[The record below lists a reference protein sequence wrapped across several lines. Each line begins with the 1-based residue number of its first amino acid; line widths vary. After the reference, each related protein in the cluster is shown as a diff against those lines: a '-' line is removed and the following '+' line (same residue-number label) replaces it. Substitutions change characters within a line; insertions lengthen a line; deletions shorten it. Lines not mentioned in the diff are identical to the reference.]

1 MTGTTYYT
9 EEVQKYITILQHFK
23 QGGRQQKSFRLDNG
37 KRCTK
42 FQEDYNQFDI
52 DDTTGRLYKGLSTAV
67 QVQVEGNHISVG
79 EIGKRRSVLAVDKQ
93 DDHVIVKDFLL
104 HLCASN
110 PDYCKGIR
118 RHRIDT
124 RDGKRD
130 FYSDVTP
137 VLSARFEF
145 SPRAFLNAWDQQYL
159 QVFMRLAEAYSDVL
173 AERHDGF
180 SRMDALA
187 LEVHQHKQLIQIII
201 EHCDDVFDKTQ
212 DDLESIKQTLRVFY
226 EENKKAFARWKQVTE
241 QVNSYDGRLGE
252 VEVRVATVEGL
263 VATVEGH
270 VATFEGRVGTVEGR
284 VGTVEDRVGTVEEQ
298 VAVLRGQIEAL
309 ELERS
314 AATDSATDT
323 AKIVEPDTSDAED
336 FDTKV
341 RRAVSNELLEEFQ
354 QLCSSPQR
362 SQKAAARFSQA
373 KFSRADLQ
381 TLLPGNWLSG
391 DIIDAFFKLLKKR
404 DKNLN
409 GDCADCVF
417 LTSYFYTK
425 LTEGAPTSTDMYK
438 YETVKKWGT
447 SAGGIFGKKVY
458 VPVNLDRNHWI
469 LAMMDARI
477 ETNGKTVEL
486 FDSCRRKNKA
496 EKHGAVTANLTRYLA
511 DEHLHKQKAPL
522 NISQWTML
530 GTNREAP
537 IQTNGFDC
545 GVFVCMYAYF
555 LTLGNGP
562 AEFQFD
568 KEWVNRYGRNFIA
581 CSILKGSIE

>member
-9 EEVQKYITILQHFK
+9 EEVQKFTTILQR
-23 QGGRQQKSFRLDNG
+23 GGRQQKSFCLDTG
-37 KRCTK
+37 KRCKK
-42 FQEDYNQFDI
+42 FQDYDQFDI
-52 DDTTGRLYKGLSTAV
+52 DNITRRLYKGLSMAIQV
-67 QVQVEGNHISVG
+67 QVQGDSISVG
-79 EIGKRRSVLAVDKQ
+79 EIGKPRLVLAFDKQ
-93 DDHVIVKDFLL
+93 DDHVIVKDYLL

-110 PDYCKGIR
+110 PSYCKHLQK
-118 RHRIDT
+118 HRVDT
-124 RDGKRD
+124 QKGLRD
-130 FYSDVTP
+130 FHSDVTP

-145 SPRAFLNAWDQQYL
+145 SPPAFLNSWDQQYL
-159 QVFMRLAEAYSDVL
+159 KVFMRLGEAYSDVL
-173 AERHDGF
+173 AERHDGV

-201 EHCDDVFDKTQ
+201 EHCDDVFDTTQ
-212 DDLESIKQTLRVFY
+212 DDLESIKQTLRVYY
-226 EENKKAFARWKQVTE
+226 EENKNAFARWKQVTE
-241 QVNSYDGRLGE
+241 QVNTYDGCLGE
-252 VEVRVATVEGL
+252 VEGRVAALEG
-263 VATVEGH
+263 
-270 VATFEGRVGTVEGR
+270 
-284 VGTVEDRVGTVEEQ
+284 RVGTVEEQ

-309 ELERS
+309 KLERS

-323 AKIVEPDTSDAED
+323 AKIVEPDTSDTED
-336 FDTKV
+336 FDAKV
-341 RRAVSNELLEEFQ
+341 HRGISNELLEEFE
-354 QLCSSPQR
+354 QLCSQGSN
-362 SQKAAARFSQA
+362 KAAARFSQA
-373 KFSRADLQ
+373 KFSGADLQ
-381 TLLPGNWLSG
+381 TLLPGNWLNG

-409 GDCADCVF
+409 GDCADCGF

-425 LTEGAPTSTDMYK
+425 LTEGAPASTDMYN
-438 YETVKKWGT
+438 YETVNKWGT